1 MLVTMDLDGGFEGV
15 MLEMPKGMT
24 PPSLLMLNREN
35 RKAPLSR
42 K

>member
-15 MLEMPKGMT
+15 MLEMPKEND
-24 PPSLLMLNREN
+24 PSFAADANREN
-35 RKAPLSR
+35 RKAPLA